1 MKIMKPIFLMM
12 LLTIFGRSLFAQVA
26 MVSPYVISPCG
37 GFYTMANGSY
47 STTAGELM
55 VQTFHNGTWL
65 TQGFQQVTPYIT
77 VGVNDMGYNS
87 SEIKVY
93 PNPANNQLSIFI
105 NPDKNRSY
113 NLSVTDALGRRISSF
128 TYTPSSIGTI
138 YNLDIS
144 KLSSALYLL
153 NVESSDKKFTKTIR
167 FNKTNN

>member
-1 MKIMKPIFLMM
+1 MKPVFLMM

-26 MVSPYVISPCG
+26 MISPYVISPAG
-37 GFYTMANGSY
+37 GFYPMSNGSY
-47 STTAGELM
+47 STTVGELM

-77 VGVNDMGYNS
+77 VGVNDMGYSS
-87 SEIKVY
+87 SEIKVF
-93 PNPANNQLSIFI
+93 PNPANNQLSVFI
-105 NPDKNRSY
+105 NPDKNMSY
-113 NLSVTDALGRRISSF
+113 NLVISDVMGKQISSF
-128 TYTPSSIGTI
+128 SYNPSSIGTI

-144 KLSSALYLL
+144 KLASALYIL